1 MSNHKTRRIRTPL
14 SFLVVLVCAVA
25 LGAACSSDSKSTT
38 AASSTS
44 NSSSTSSSTSSGAP
58 ASGGTEVTIKDF
70 KFAPDTLKVKVGA
83 KVTFKNGDGQQH
95 TVTADD
101 SGAFDAGAIDPG
113 SSKDITFDKAGTFT
127 YHCSFHPFMH
137 GTIDVS

>member
-1 MSNHKTRRIRTPL
+1 
-14 SFLVVLVCAVA
+14 
-25 LGAACSSDSKSTT
+25 
-38 AASSTS
+38 
-44 NSSSTSSSTSSGAP
+44 
-58 ASGGTEVTIKDF
+58 
-70 KFAPDTLKVKVGA
+70 LKVKVGDKA
-83 KVTFKNGDGQQH
+83 TFKNSDGQQH